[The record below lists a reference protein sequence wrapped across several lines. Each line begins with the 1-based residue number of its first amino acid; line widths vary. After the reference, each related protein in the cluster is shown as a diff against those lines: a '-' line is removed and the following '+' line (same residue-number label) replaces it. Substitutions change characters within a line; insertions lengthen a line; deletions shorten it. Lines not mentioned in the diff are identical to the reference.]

1 MWLLTRAS
9 LLCLLAVQAKQQKLE
24 MNPIS
29 GSEIEKLLKEAYQT
43 PALIAAKAGR
53 LAKWGQLRAV
63 ARLPCGD
70 AQAAAKDGRRERM
83 RWVGRF

>member
-1 MWLLTRAS
+1 MRLLTRAS

-43 PALIAAKAGR
+43 PAVIAAKA
-53 LAKWGQLRAV
+53 
-63 ARLPCGD
+63 ARLVNG
-70 AQAAAKDGRRERM
+70 GS
-83 RWVGRF
+83 